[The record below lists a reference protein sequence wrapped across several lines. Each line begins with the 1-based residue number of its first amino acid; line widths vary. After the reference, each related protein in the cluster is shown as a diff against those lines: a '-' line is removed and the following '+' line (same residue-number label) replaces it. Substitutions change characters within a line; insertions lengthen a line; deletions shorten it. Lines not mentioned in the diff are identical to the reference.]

1 MSGKDP
7 HLVLKRILRTEKGAM
22 LTEKQNKYFF
32 DVDPSANKNE
42 IKRAVEVIY
51 NVKVKGVNTIVQGG
65 KPKTVRYAQ
74 GHTSDRKKAIVTL
87 AEGQKIDLTI

>member
-1 MSGKDP
+1 MSARDP

-22 LTEKQNKYFF
+22 QTEKQNKYFF
-32 DVDPSANKNE
+32 DVDPSANKHD

-51 NVKVKGVNTIVQGG
+51 NVKVKGVNTQVVPG

-74 GHTSDRKKAIVTL
+74 GHTSERKKAIVTL
-87 AEGQKIDLTI
+87 AEGQKIDIAI